1 MICCQDGGVGLV
13 LAYFVSPNKDQ
24 LSECVYIYI
33 YNPIGNCE
41 GKSFSFYDYF
51 IIQLGVSK
59 QTRTACE
66 HDLHHT

>member
-33 YNPIGNCE
+33 Y
-41 GKSFSFYDYF
+41 
-51 IIQLGVSK
+51 IIQLEIVK
-59 QTRTACE
+59 EKAF
-66 HDLHHT
+66 LFMIIL